1 MVILLLKLRPS
12 KSTNTAIYSVFNEI
26 LSALD
31 NGIMSVDRIEKLYK
45 NFGVLADSKDKNEHE
60 AEYLEI
66 LTAVKGSSKE
76 KRLASQFI
84 ARFFKYFPTL
94 ADQAIEA
101 QLDLCEDE
109 DVAYTY
115 YQRKKTQRNK

>member
-1 MVILLLKLRPS
+1 MKVTGHLHASATLLSFPIIWKV
-12 KSTNTAIYSVFNEI
+12 SVF
-26 LSALD
+26 
-31 NGIMSVDRIEKLYK
+31 V
-45 NFGVLADSKDKNEHE
+45 FFQHE

-84 ARFFKYFPTL
+84 ARFFKHFPTL

-109 DVAYTY
+109 DVAVSLLF
-115 YQRKKTQRNK
+115 R

>member
-1 MVILLLKLRPS
+1 MKVILLPCHFQYYK
-12 KSTNTAIYSVFNEI
+12 KYYVYVIYVF
-26 LSALD
+26 
-31 NGIMSVDRIEKLYK
+31 
-45 NFGVLADSKDKNEHE
+45 FQHE

-84 ARFFKYFPTL
+84 ARFFKHFPTL

-109 DVAYTY
+109 DVAVSLSLTHTHTRAYS
-115 YQRKKTQRNK
+115 KTDYHT

>member
-1 MVILLLKLRPS
+1 
-12 KSTNTAIYSVFNEI
+12 
-26 LSALD
+26 
-31 NGIMSVDRIEKLYK
+31 MSFLY
-45 NFGVLADSKDKNEHE
+45 FFQHE

-66 LTAVKGSSKE
+66 LTAVKGTSKE

-84 ARFFKYFPTL
+84 ARFFKHFPTL

-109 DVAYTY
+109 DVAVSFWSPLPPTHTHTCIHTCIP
-115 YQRKKTQRNK
+115 KLITMLDEDGFIHNL

>member
-1 MVILLLKLRPS
+1 
-12 KSTNTAIYSVFNEI
+12 
-26 LSALD
+26 
-31 NGIMSVDRIEKLYK
+31 LY
-45 NFGVLADSKDKNEHE
+45 FFQHE

-84 ARFFKYFPTL
+84 ARFFKHFPTL

-109 DVAYTY
+109 DVAVSLSSPPHTHTHTHTCIPKLITMPDEDSFIY
-115 YQRKKTQRNK
+115 NL

>member
-1 MVILLLKLRPS
+1 MRIPDASNILFC
-12 KSTNTAIYSVFNEI
+12 IFQ
-26 LSALD
+26 
-31 NGIMSVDRIEKLYK
+31 
-45 NFGVLADSKDKNEHE
+45 HE

-84 ARFFKYFPTL
+84 ARFFKYFPAL

-109 DVAYTY
+109 DVAVSWCCS
-115 YQRKKTQRNK
+115 

>member
-1 MVILLLKLRPS
+1 VLFL
-12 KSTNTAIYSVFNEI
+12 YSFQ
-26 LSALD
+26 
-31 NGIMSVDRIEKLYK
+31 
-45 NFGVLADSKDKNEHE
+45 HE

-84 ARFFKYFPTL
+84 ARFFKHFPTL

-109 DVAYTY
+109 DVAVSFSVLFSLPSPAPPPHS
-115 YQRKKTQRNK
+115 KTDYHIS

>member
-1 MVILLLKLRPS
+1 MWIPDTSSIL
-12 KSTNTAIYSVFNEI
+12 F
-26 LSALD
+26 
-31 NGIMSVDRIEKLYK
+31 RI
-45 NFGVLADSKDKNEHE
+45 FQHE

-84 ARFFKYFPTL
+84 ARFFKHFPTL

-109 DVAYTY
+109 DVAVSWWHS
-115 YQRKKTQRNK
+115 

>member
-1 MVILLLKLRPS
+1 MRIPDTSSILFC
-12 KSTNTAIYSVFNEI
+12 IFQ
-26 LSALD
+26 
-31 NGIMSVDRIEKLYK
+31 
-45 NFGVLADSKDKNEHE
+45 HE

-84 ARFFKYFPTL
+84 ARFFKHFPAL

-109 DVAYTY
+109 DVAVSWC
-115 YQRKKTQRNK
+115 RS

>member
-1 MVILLLKLRPS
+1 MKVILF
-12 KSTNTAIYSVFNEI
+12 VI
-26 LSALD
+26 LSL
-31 NGIMSVDRIEKLYK
+31 KQYLY
-45 NFGVLADSKDKNEHE
+45 VLFLYFLQHE

-84 ARFFKYFPTL
+84 ARFFKHFPTL

-109 DVAYTY
+109 DVAVSLCLPSSPPPHMHTHIHTHTHVY
-115 YQRKKTQRNK
+115 KN

>member
-1 MVILLLKLRPS
+1 MWIPGTSSIL
-12 KSTNTAIYSVFNEI
+12 FC
-26 LSALD
+26 
-31 NGIMSVDRIEKLYK
+31 
-45 NFGVLADSKDKNEHE
+45 NFQHE

-84 ARFFKYFPTL
+84 ARFFKHFPTL

-109 DVAYTY
+109 DVAVSWC
-115 YQRKKTQRNK
+115 RS